1 MATAN
6 PIEEEVDAAVAKKES
21 EDPPPAS
28 KALPALHEAA
38 ACGRAAEVLRLLRRG
53 ADARERSS
61 PNGYTALHMAALTAE
76 AMADGRGLQEEEGEG
91 CGRADMAA
99 ALLEA
104 GAEVNAA
111 TRTGCTPLHLAVAVS
126 LPCEFCLFE
135 HLLSEKREL

>member
-1 MATAN
+1 MATAYPN
-6 PIEEEVDAAVAKKES
+6 EEEVDAAAANKES

-53 ADARERSS
+53 ADAQERSS

-76 AMADGRGLQEEEGEG
+76 ATADGRGLEEEEGEG
-91 CGRADMAA
+91 CDRADMAA
-99 ALLEA
+99 ALLQA

-135 HLLSEKREL
+135 HLTSHE

>member
-61 PNGYTALHMAALTAE
+61 PNGYTALHLAALTL
-76 AMADGRGLQEEEGEG
+76 MGIY
-91 CGRADMAA
+91 
-99 ALLEA
+99 
-104 GAEVNAA
+104 
-111 TRTGCTPLHLAVAVS
+111 HYI
-126 LPCEFCLFE
+126 
-135 HLLSEKREL
+135 